1 MEKYTT
7 DWLFEGK
14 LSLRQPA
21 QGYRYSMDPFVLC
34 NQVPPDCSAGRILDI
49 GCGCGIIPA
58 ILGYRF
64 PQARI
69 TGVEIQT
76 PLADIAIKNVANNN
90 LEQTVSITNAD
101 IKDYNPPSQS
111 EPFDLVLSNPPYK
124 KHNTGRLNP
133 DIQKA
138 IARHEIAMDIQTIAA
153 KADTLLGPSGRF
165 MIIFPSERLQ
175 DIELAVQITSI
186 CPEWIR
192 YVHTGQ
198 QKPPKRVI
206 FSGRKNITVKKRILP
221 PIFLSSDNIANMNIS
236 SKRIN
241 P

>member
-1 MEKYTT
+1 LEKYTT

-14 LSLRQPA
+14 LSLLQPT

-34 NQVPPDCSAGRILDI
+34 SQVPADCSTDRILDV

-58 ILGYRF
+58 ILGHCF

-76 PLADIAIKNVANNN
+76 TLAGIAVKNVINNN
-90 LEQTVSITNAD
+90 LEETISIVNAD
-101 IKDYNPPSQS
+101 IKNFTPPQG
-111 EPFDLVLSNPPYK
+111 ERFELVISNPPYK

-138 IARHEIAMDIQTIAA
+138 IARHEIAMDIQTLAA
-153 KADTLLGPSGRF
+153 KADTLLGHGGRF
-165 MIIFPSERLQ
+165 MIIFPCERLQ
-175 DIELAVQITSI
+175 DIEQAVQTTSI
-186 CPEWIR
+186 HPEWIR
-192 YVHTGQ
+192 YVHTGR
-198 QKPPKRVI
+198 QKTPKLVI
-206 FSGRKNITVKKRILP
+206 FSGRKDISITKRILP
-221 PIFLSSDNIANMNIS
+221 PIFVSPDNSADMNFLP
-236 SKRIN
+236 KRIN